1 MTKTKTTEINK
12 DSKFSSDLEKVITKI
27 QKNPRAFA
35 ESDVKEFCAK
45 RWRNIFL
52 NETIQDP
59 IAMKAATAKPLFG
72 KDDRPAKQKAY
83 ERFLRNDGKPE
94 WNDDYPEAPKPVLK
108 NTTLLFCPGLLTG
121 LLPVMAFQE
130 AFPAIEKK
138 YKIRIL
144 QSDSHPMR
152 GCEENVADIQ
162 NAVEKGIGLDAN
174 AKPIT
179 KGKPPKDIFVICYS
193 KGMPDLLTALIRLP
207 ELKNRIRCIF
217 NWAGAPGGS
226 PLADN
231 IYNSIK
237 DVDMGVIKNLT
248 EMLQVVNPVIKLG
261 EKVRRLEEYHIKNA
275 VEAIT
280 TTARQE
286 FLQKH
291 LKEIDKMNIPIF
303 NLTGSTTVTEVPYF
317 QMQGVMELN
326 KYDANNDMQVTQ
338 NGAKIITPMA
348 TDLAMLHGHHWDLSY
363 SPFPKNMRFG
373 SAHLEHPFPKEAAA
387 TAMIK
392 FAFEPGLID

>member
-1 MTKTKTTEINK
+1 MKKNTELNTEHQFSAALNKT
-12 DSKFSSDLEKVITKI
+12 LAKI
-27 QKNPRAFA
+27 QKGNRAFTDP
-35 ESDVKEFCAK
+35 EVKEFCAK
-45 RWRNIFL
+45 RWRNIFI
-52 NETIQDP
+52 NEAIQDP
-59 IAMKAATAKPLFG
+59 VAMKAATEKPLFG
-72 KDDRPAKQKAY
+72 KDNRPPKQKIY
-83 ERFLRNDGKPE
+83 DRFLRNDGPAE
-94 WNDDYPEAPKPVLK
+94 WMVEYPEARTPVLK

-138 YKIRIL
+138 YKVKII

-152 GCEENVADIQ
+152 GCEENVKDIQ

-174 AKPIT
+174 AKIIT
-179 KGKPPKDIFVICYS
+179 KGKAPKDIFVICYS
-193 KGMPDLLTALIRLP
+193 KGMPDLLTALIRFP

-231 IYNSIK
+231 IYASIK
-237 DVDMGVIKNLT
+237 DADTGVLKNLT
-248 EMLQVVNPVIKLG
+248 EVLKVVNPVIKLG
-261 EKVRRLEEYHIKNA
+261 DKVRRLDEYHIKNA

-280 TTARQE
+280 TTYRQE
-286 FLQKH
+286 FLKNH

-338 NGAKIITPMA
+338 NGAKLITPMA

-392 FAFEPGLID
+392 FAFELGLID

>member
-1 MTKTKTTEINK
+1 MTKTKEINTEHQ
-12 DSKFSSDLEKVITKI
+12 FSAALNKVLAKI
-27 QKNPRAFA
+27 QKGSRAFTDP
-35 ESDVKEFCAK
+35 EVKEFCAK
-45 RWRNIFL
+45 RWRNIFI
-52 NETIQDP
+52 NEAIQDP
-59 IAMKAATAKPLFG
+59 IAMKAATEKPLFG
-72 KDDRPAKQKAY
+72 KDNRPAKQKVY
-83 ERFLRNDGKPE
+83 ERFLRNDGPPE
-94 WNDDYPEAPKPVLK
+94 WNIDYPEARNPVLK

-138 YKIRIL
+138 YKVKIL

-152 GCEENVADIQ
+152 GCEANVNDIR
-162 NAVEKGIGLDAN
+162 NALEKGIGLDAN
-174 AKPIT
+174 AKVIT
-179 KGKPPKDIFVICYS
+179 KGKAPKDIFVICYS
-193 KGMPDLLTALIRLP
+193 KGMPDLLTALIAMP
-207 ELKNRIRCIF
+207 ELKDRIRCIF

-231 IYNSIK
+231 IFASIK
-237 DVDMGVIKNLT
+237 NADMAAIKNLT
-248 EMLQVVNPVIKLG
+248 EMLKVVNPMINLG
-261 EKVRRLEEYHIKNA
+261 DKVRRLDEYHIKDA

-280 TTARQE
+280 TTYRQE

-303 NLTGSTTVTEVPYF
+303 NISGSTTVTEVPYF

-338 NGAKIITPMA
+338 NGAKLATPMA

-392 FAFEPGLID
+392 FAFELGLID

>member
-12 DSKFSSDLEKVITKI
+12 DSKFSSELEKVIVKI
-27 QKNPRAFA
+27 QKSPRAFA
-35 ESDVKEFCAK
+35 DSDVKEFCAK

-52 NETIQDP
+52 NEAIQDP

-392 FAFEPGLID
+392 FAFELGLID

>member
-1 MTKTKTTEINK
+1 MTKSKSTESNK
-12 DSKFSSDLEKVITKI
+12 NSQFSAALEKVLSKI
-27 QKNPRAFA
+27 QKGPRAFTDP
-35 ESDVKEFCAK
+35 EVKEFCAK
-45 RWRNIFL
+45 RWRNIFI
-52 NETIQDP
+52 NEATQDP
-59 IAMKAATAKPLFG
+59 IAMKSATAKPLFG
-72 KDDRPAKQKAY
+72 KDNRPAKQKVY

-94 WNDDYPEAPKPVLK
+94 WDLDYPEAKNPVLK

-152 GCEENVADIQ
+152 GCEENVSDIQ

-207 ELKNRIRCIF
+207 ELKKRIRCIF

-237 DVDMGVIKNLT
+237 DVDMGVVKNLT

-261 EKVRRLEEYHIKNA
+261 EKVRRLDEYHIKNA

-286 FLQKH
+286 FLDKY

-338 NGAKIITPMA
+338 KGAKIVTPMA

-392 FAFEPGLID
+392 FAFELGLID

>member
-1 MTKTKTTEINK
+1 MIKTSEINT
-12 DSKFSSDLEKVITKI
+12 SQQFSAALNKTLAKI
-27 QKNPRAFA
+27 QKGQRAFTDP
-35 ESDVKEFCAK
+35 EVKEFCAK

-52 NETIQDP
+52 NEAVQDP
-59 IAMKAATAKPLFG
+59 IALKVASEKPLFG
-72 KDDRPAKQKAY
+72 KDNRQPKQKIY
-83 ERFLRNDGKPE
+83 ERFLRNDGPAE
-94 WNDDYPEAPKPVLK
+94 WNIEYPEARNPVLK

-138 YKIRIL
+138 YKVKIL

-152 GCEENVADIQ
+152 GCDENVQDIQ

-174 AKPIT
+174 AKITT
-179 KGKPPKDIFVICYS
+179 KGKAPKDIFVITYS
-193 KGMPDLLTALIRLP
+193 KGIADLLTALIKLP

-217 NWAGAPGGS
+217 NWAGAAGGS

-231 IYNSIK
+231 IYTSIK
-237 DVDMGVIKNLT
+237 DADLSIVKNLAGI
-248 EMLQVVNPVIKLG
+248 LKVVNPMIRLDD
-261 EKVRRLEEYHIKNA
+261 KVRRMDEYHVRNA
-275 VEAIT
+275 VESIT
-280 TTARQE
+280 TNYRQQ
-286 FLQKH
+286 FLTNH

-338 NGAKIITPMA
+338 NGAKLITPMA

-363 SPFPKNMRFG
+363 SPFPRNMRFG
-373 SAHLEHPFPKEAAA
+373 SAHLDHPFPKEAAA

-392 FAFEPGLID
+392 FAFELGLID